1 VSDET
6 VMVVPYSRAEDR
18 VSAVAQSEQSLLQAI
33 VRAAADPTTDLNKIE
48 RLFAIHERM
57 VKTDAETAFNAALA
71 RAQAAMPIVARKAQ
85 NTQTNSKYARLE
97 AIVEAISPVYTAEGF
112 ALSFDT
118 AEAPKAGDIRIVSIL
133 SHAAGHSR
141 QYHIDMPPD
150 EAGAK
155 GNVNKT
161 RVHATGST
169 NSYARRYLICMIF
182 NVATGDDNDGNRDKK
197 VMPDKAL
204 ADWLAAVEMAE
215 SMEQIDAVWG
225 QILKSSQEFGDIAAH
240 EELRGAVLSRRKQ
253 IKTKGETK

>member
-6 VMVVPYSRAEDR
+6 LVVPYSRAEDR
-18 VSAVAQSEQSLLQAI
+18 VPAVAQSEQSLLQAI
-33 VRAAADPTTDLNKIE
+33 VRAAADPATDLSKIE
-48 RLFAIHERM
+48 RLYALHERM
-57 VKTDAETAFNAALA
+57 VKNDAETAFNAALA
-71 RAQAAMPIVARKAQ
+71 RAQALMPTVARKAS
-85 NTQTNSKYARLE
+85 NTQTDSKYAKLE
-97 AIVEAISPVYTAEGF
+97 AIVEAISPIYTAEGF

-118 AEAPKAGDIRIVSIL
+118 ADAPKAGDIRIVSIL

-150 EAGAK
+150 EAGIK

-161 RVHATGST
+161 RLHATGST

-182 NVATGDDNDGNRDKK
+182 NVATMDDNDGNRDKK

-215 SMEQIDAVWG
+215 SMEQVEAVWR
-225 QILKSSQEFGDIAAH
+225 QILDASTAIGDIAAH
-240 EELRGAVLSRRKQ
+240 EELRAAVLARRK
-253 IKTKGETK
+253 ILKGAEKK